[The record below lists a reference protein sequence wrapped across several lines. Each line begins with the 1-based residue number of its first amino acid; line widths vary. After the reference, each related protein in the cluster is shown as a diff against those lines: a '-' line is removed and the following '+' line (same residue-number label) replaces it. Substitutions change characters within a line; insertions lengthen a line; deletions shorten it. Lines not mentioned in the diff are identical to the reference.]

1 MNRYYVLTKVMLK
14 NFNLLFLKPDKI
26 GRKQIK
32 GILLSILIIV
42 AMIPTM
48 FGIADDLCRLWNAF
62 TVAARRT
69 GLRDKSVHGKYG
81 NILFQ
86 YILCDECVLFFK
98 GYRKSAAFTVKTL
111 RDISRQVYCDFD
123 YEYVYIAILLLP
135 ALIGYGVAG
144 KLAVSCRV
152 QCCCFL

>member
-1 MNRYYVLTKVMLK
+1 MLK

-48 FGIADDLCRLWNAF
+48 FGIATMIYVGYGMLSQLQQE
-62 TVAARRT
+62 
-69 GLRDKSVHGKYG
+69 GLVLGISLSMVS
-81 NILFQ
+81 
-86 YILCDECVLFFK
+86 ILCDDCVLFFK

-123 YEYVYIAILLLP
+123 L
-135 ALIGYGVAG
+135 
-144 KLAVSCRV
+144 
-152 QCCCFL
+152 